1 MNIQQKTD
9 RLKKRKTGIE
19 NARTDIQTEKKTQ
32 KDRYTYGWTNTYL
45 SHFLKLYFF
54 MFQGE

>member
-1 MNIQQKTD
+1 MNKQQKTD

-32 KDRYTYGWTNTYL
+32 KDRYTYGWTAT
-45 SHFLKLYFF
+45 
-54 MFQGE
+54 